1 MPFRSMH
8 AQHNFSKEKEKTE
21 CKKVERYKLPSPQ
34 VISTEDR
41 NPPTQ
46 HAYDTGINV
55 IFLPENMKQS
65 DGSRM
70 EIFYTIL
77 QYT

>member
-1 MPFRSMH
+1 MH

-41 NPPTQ
+41 NPQTQ